1 MERQARSEERGNV
14 LFLILIAV
22 ALFAA
27 LSYAVTAS
35 TRSSGSS
42 SSNET
47 TLISSAQVT
56 QYPAGARTAAVRM
69 IMSGVTIDVLEF
81 NPPSTFGSLFVD
93 TLGRRSRGVF
103 HPDGGGATY
112 TVPPAEQTTTGN
124 ESWHFNADVQI
135 QNVGITNP
143 PATAGGDSNELVAW
157 LCNPTLALC
166 QKINRV
172 LGINVAGVPTNV
184 GVPDVAGMP
193 ATLCADDMV
202 AGGAYTFPVVDGPI
216 IGGAAGDVS
225 LKGQAFGCFTDVD
238 NGNKL
243 VYYHTLVER

>member
-1 MERQARSEERGNV
+1 MKQQMRSKESGNV

-27 LSYAVTAS
+27 LSYAVTSS

-56 QYPAGARTAAVRM
+56 QYPAGVRTAVVRM
-69 IMSGVTIDVLEF
+69 ILGGATIDTLEF

-112 TVPPAEQTTTGN
+112 TVPPADQTSTGN
-124 ESWHFNADVQI
+124 ESWQFNADVQI
-135 QNVGITNP
+135 QNVGITNA
-143 PATAGGDSNELVAW
+143 PATAGGDANELVAW

-166 QKINRV
+166 QKINRQ

-184 GVPDVAGMP
+184 GVPDVAGIP
-193 ATLCADDMV
+193 ATLCTDNLV

-216 IGGAAGDVS
+216 IGAVAGDIA
-225 LKGQAFGCFTDVD
+225 LRGQPFGCFTDTD
-238 NGNKL
+238 NADRL